1 MRVVLRRLALAATGA
16 LTLVLSPAA
25 PATAHEHQKTSDP
38 PAEVPASG
46 KITVVAKEFKFSPG
60 AIQVKKGQHVTIV
73 FKNEGRLSH
82 NLTIPDLGLH
92 TSTIQSGAQ
101 ATIEF
106 TAKQTGTH
114 AFWCAV
120 PGHKQAGMIGKVDV
134 VK

>member
-1 MRVVLRRLALAATGA
+1 MNVALRRLRLAAMGGLALA
-16 LTLVLSPAA
+16 LSPAA
-25 PATAHEHQKTSDP
+25 PATAHQHQTTSDP
-38 PAEVPASG
+38 PVEVPASG
-46 KITVVAKEFKFSPG
+46 KITVVGKEFKFLPS
-60 AIQVKKGQHVTIV
+60 AIRVEKGQHVIIV

-92 TSTIQSGAQ
+92 TATIQSGAQ

-106 TAKQTGTH
+106 TAKQTRTH

-120 PGHKQAGMIGKVDV
+120 PGHKQAGMIGKINV